1 MPLHSDWLPAAT
13 PHDPAED
20 PPGSVDPL
28 GTFVQ
33 AERLAEIL
41 LPGLT
46 ARMWRGRLLTITT
59 LAAHVADR
67 VVIRMNRDDVRL
79 EARLA
84 FERLLVSAI
93 VRKAERD
100 AEYADAPRN
109 LPGRE
114 LAQAA
119 FLAGE
124 PLMRANFLKGQAVNG
139 PFGVMA
145 RLARQ
150 LELIDDD
157 GRPGRNATRLLS
169 AWAEDEKLDGIL
181 EDSGARTGTKWLSE
195 AVSRTVACID
205 GEHWPGPNYSIWDQL
220 ALNVRPDRIGRRE
233 KRLLLEIL
241 CASPMRS
248 RMVELL
254 KSKIRLFRDVWKGQN
269 SRGEVE
275 RKILLEGVKPELT
288 NDPLDQLI
296 GVTISAV
303 DAYEQTAGLLQQS
316 FDTLVFALR
325 MRQGRAR
332 PQEVLD
338 DPRIRR
344 HLRKTC
350 VGFQKIIPAIDRAVE
365 MLDRQLSVSKVQV
378 VDPLRRVRAD
388 AYEAM
393 ASVEQLVDSVMRR
406 HTRVQ
411 RVKRKAAWIET
422 GSHWTLMPGEHRID
436 SHTLPVWQNAY
447 LHPFKIPNAYSLL
460 TDLGHVA
467 LDRGY
472 AEVT

>member
-1 MPLHSDWLPAAT
+1 MPLHSDWLPTAT

-59 LAAHVADR
+59 LAGHVADR

-119 FLAGE
+119 LLAGE
-124 PLMRANFLKGQAVNG
+124 PLTRANFLKGQAVNG

-150 LELIDDD
+150 LELIDDE
-157 GRPGRNATRLLS
+157 GRPGRNAARLLS
-169 AWAEDEKLDGIL
+169 AWAEDENLDGIL
-181 EDSGARTGTKWLSE
+181 EDSGARVGAKWLSE
-195 AVSRTVACID
+195 AVSRTVACIASD
-205 GEHWPGPNYSIWDQL
+205 HWPGPSYSIWEQL

-233 KRLLLEIL
+233 KRFLLEIL
-241 CASPMRS
+241 RASPMRS

-254 KSKIRLFRDVWKGQN
+254 KSEIQLFRGVWKGQV

-275 RKILLEGVKPELT
+275 RKVLLEGVKPALT
-288 NDPLDQLI
+288 KDPLDQLI
-296 GVTISAV
+296 GATISAA

-325 MRQGRAR
+325 KRQGRAR
-332 PQEVLD
+332 PQEIVD

-344 HLRKTC
+344 HLEKTR
-350 VGFQKIIPAIDRAVE
+350 VGFQKIIPVIDRAVE
-365 MLDRQLSVSKVQV
+365 MLDRQPSVSKVQV
-378 VDPLRRVRAD
+378 VDPLRKVRAD

-393 ASVEQLVDSVMRR
+393 TSVEQLADSVMRR
-406 HTRVQ
+406 HSRVQ

-422 GSHWTLMPGEHRID
+422 GPHWTLMPGEHRVD
-436 SHTLPVWQNAY
+436 SDILPVWQNAY
-447 LHPFKIPNAYSLL
+447 LHPFKIPNVYSLL
-460 TDLGHVA
+460 TDLGHVPSGS
-467 LDRGY
+467 DY
-472 AEVT
+472 AEVS

>member
-1 MPLHSDWLPAAT
+1 MPLHSDWLPVAT

-20 PPGSVDPL
+20 PPGSIDPL

-41 LPGLT
+41 LPGFT

-59 LAAHVADR
+59 LAAHVADC
-67 VVIRMNRDDVRL
+67 VVIRINRDDVRL

-100 AEYADAPRN
+100 TEYADAPRN

-124 PLMRANFLKGQAVNG
+124 PLTRANFLKGQAVNG

-150 LELIDDD
+150 LELIDDE

-181 EDSGARTGTKWLSE
+181 EDNGARTGARWLSE
-195 AVSRTVACID
+195 AVSRTVACVD

-233 KRLLLEIL
+233 KRFLLEVL
-241 CASPMRS
+241 RASPIRS

-254 KSKIRLFRDVWKGQN
+254 KNEIQLFRGVWKGQN

-275 RKILLEGVKPELT
+275 RKVLLEGVKPALT
-288 NDPLDQLI
+288 KDPLDQLI
-296 GVTISAV
+296 GVTISAA

-325 MRQGRAR
+325 TRQGRAR

-344 HLRKTC
+344 HLEKTC
-350 VGFQKIIPAIDRAVE
+350 VGLQKIVPAIDRAVE
-365 MLDRQLSVSKVQV
+365 MLDRQPSVSKVQV
-378 VDPLRRVRAD
+378 VDPLRKVRAE
-388 AYEAM
+388 ACEAM
-393 ASVEQLVDSVMRR
+393 TSVEQLVDSVMRR
-406 HTRVQ
+406 HARVQ
-411 RVKRKAAWIET
+411 QVKRKAAWIET
-422 GSHWTLMPGEHRID
+422 GSHWTLMPGEHRVD
-436 SHTLPVWQNAY
+436 SHILPVWQNAY

-472 AEVT
+472 AEVS